1 MAELS
6 GESLE
11 NAVIDFTQIRTLMS
25 IRVTREDADKVETWR
40 TLVDGLL
47 AAEDPD
53 EWAYRFY
60 LQTEEG
66 ELELDDTEDF
76 GCFYYTYPFRDTK
89 AVRLHF
95 RNADRSGLGALSLAR
110 SEVRRCE
117 LVNMLAEIK
126 VKHPDAGTV
135 RGGSWLYNIEPYRR
149 LFPTAYIASAK
160 PVGYELVF

>member
-1 MAELS
+1 
-6 GESLE
+6 
-11 NAVIDFTQIRTLMS
+11 MS

-76 GCFYYTYPFRDTK
+76 GCFYYTWSKMKFD
-89 AVRLHF
+89 
-95 RNADRSGLGALSLAR
+95 
-110 SEVRRCE
+110 
-117 LVNMLAEIK
+117 
-126 VKHPDAGTV
+126 
-135 RGGSWLYNIEPYRR
+135 
-149 LFPTAYIASAK
+149 
-160 PVGYELVF
+160 